1 MLPLAK
7 DLKVLRSLEA
17 GDEAPEHGEEVG
29 AEAGAAGD
37 APQRH
42 RCIYPHLKSVPYI
55 WLTDPAPDPTPDPA
69 IFVRDLQ
76 EGKKK

>member
-7 DLKVLRSLEA
+7 DLKVLCSLEA

-42 RCIYPHLKSVPYI
+42 RRIYPHLKSVIPYI
-55 WLTDPAPDPTPDPA
+55 
-69 IFVRDLQ
+69 
-76 EGKKK
+76 

>member
-7 DLKVLRSLEA
+7 DLKVLCSLEA
-17 GDEAPEHGEEVG
+17 GDETPEHGEEVG

-42 RCIYPHLKSVPYI
+42 RRIYPHLKSVQRRCGSVDS
-55 WLTDPAPDPTPDPA
+55 LVRLTPD
-69 IFVRDLQ
+69 
-76 EGKKK
+76 

>member
-7 DLKVLRSLEA
+7 DLKVLCSLEA
-17 GDEAPEHGEEVG
+17 SDEAPEDGEEVG

-42 RCIYPHLKSVPYI
+42 RRIYPHLKSVKPCCGSVDI
-55 WLTDPAPDPTPDPA
+55 L
-69 IFVRDLQ
+69 VRRASD
-76 EGKKK
+76 